1 MGVSEAMVAERGREI
16 PLGRVGAT
24 ALQVP
29 RLGVGTVP
37 LGNMMGLISDEEAQA
52 ILETAHRLG
61 VRLIDTAPQYGSGLA
76 ERRIGEA
83 LTRIPRDELVLATKV
98 GRLLRRVSTGR
109 KIVHV
114 LHQSVSGPERGPE
127 LIGRHA
133 ARMGRRIIGRDPTY
147 PLGFPFDRGDERA
160 MDAYFDFSYD
170 GVMRSVESSLDRL
183 GADKVEMLYIHDP
196 DDHFEEAL
204 SGAFAALDRLRADG
218 SVQAIG
224 VGMNQS
230 AMLARFAESAAFD
243 CFLLAGRYTLLDQ
256 SGLVDLLPAAEARG
270 MTVNVGGVFNSGI
283 LADPKPGASF
293 DYRAVGRN
301 AAPLERALAMQ
312 EVCRRHDVPLAAAA
326 IQFPLGHPAVGSV
339 LAGVRSAA
347 ELEANADHF
356 TRDIP
361 LDLWRELRDEG
372 LVPAHV
378 PLPGLPP
385 A

>member
-1 MGVSEAMVAERGREI
+1 
-16 PLGRVGAT
+16 
-24 ALQVP
+24 
-29 RLGVGTVP
+29 
-37 LGNMMGLISDEEAQA
+37 
-52 ILETAHRLG
+52 
-61 VRLIDTAPQYGSGLA
+61 
-76 ERRIGEA
+76 
-83 LTRIPRDELVLATKV
+83 
-98 GRLLRRVSTGR
+98 
-109 KIVHV
+109 
-114 LHQSVSGPERGPE
+114 
-127 LIGRHA
+127 
-133 ARMGRRIIGRDPTY
+133 
-147 PLGFPFDRGDERA
+147 
-160 MDAYFDFSYD
+160 
-170 GVMRSVESSLDRL
+170 
-183 GADKVEMLYIHDP
+183 
-196 DDHFEEAL
+196 
-204 SGAFAALDRLRADG
+204 
-218 SVQAIG
+218 
-224 VGMNQS
+224 MNQS
-230 AMLARFAESAAFD
+230 AMLTRFAESAAFD

-256 SGLVDLLPAAEARG
+256 SGLVDLLPVAEARG

-378 PLPGLPP
+378 PLPGLSP